1 MAAPRC
7 SKAVQPDHEG
17 WPRRAHPDKLDHVN
31 FSSLDWTILIVY
43 LTVTIAIGI
52 WVKRYVES
60 LSGYLVA
67 GRRIKVS
74 LGVATFAATE
84 IGTITFMYFGELGY
98 VSGFSC
104 FVIGILIMFAYM
116 IVGKTG
122 FIIVPLRKLR
132 VMTIPEFYELR
143 YSRRVRLL
151 GGVLLFLGG
160 VLNMGIFLKFD
171 GIFLSE
177 VIGFGPQAITIIM
190 FVMVLIVVTYTVLGG
205 MFSVV
210 VTDFIQFVVLS
221 MGMLVATV
229 AVLLQ
234 LDLVQ
239 LSTAVSQQYGEG
251 GFNPLVNSR
260 FGWMFIV
267 WIFVS
272 NLAAGALWQPGTSKA
287 LASESP
293 EVAKKVF
300 FYTSLTFAGRAMVPM
315 FWGIAALA
323 LLGPGESST
332 SAMPKLLGALTPRGF
347 LGLLV
352 AGMLAASMS
361 TYSSYLLAWSSV
373 ATRDVVA
380 CLRRND
386 LSPRTQIWLTRSFA
400 VSIGCFLLVFGLWY
414 QIPDTAFQYLF
425 ITGAMYTAG
434 ALGCVAA
441 GIYWRKANNAGAYC
455 SLTLGALAP
464 AGFLILEK
472 FPELVPSWLAF
483 VTDVNVSGLL
493 SFVLAITGMVMGSL
507 LTQKFLPPKVLC
519 TDGELQDLEVGSRSI
534 LIQEKPKETV

>member
-1 MAAPRC
+1 M
-7 SKAVQPDHEG
+7 
-17 WPRRAHPDKLDHVN
+17 N
-31 FSSLDWTILIVY
+31 FTSLDWTILVVY
-43 LTVTIAIGI
+43 LAVTVAIGVL
-52 WVKRYVES
+52 VKRYVED

-67 GRRIKVS
+67 GRRIRVS

-98 VSGFSC
+98 VSGFAC
-104 FVIGILIMFAYM
+104 FVIGLLAMLAYL

-122 FIIVPLRKLR
+122 FIIVALRRHR

-151 GGVLLFLGG
+151 GGLLLFFGG

-177 VIGFGPQAITIIM
+177 VIGFGPQSVSIIM
-190 FVMVLIVVTYTVLGG
+190 LVMILIVITYTVLGG

-210 VTDFIQFVVLS
+210 VTDFIQFVILS

-229 AVLLQ
+229 AVLLE

-239 LSTAVSQQYGEG
+239 LSAAVSEQYGEG

-323 LLGPGESST
+323 LLGPGEPSS
-332 SAMPKLLGALTPRGF
+332 SAMPKLLGAITPRGF

-361 TYSSYLLAWSSV
+361 TYSAYLLAWSSV
-373 ATRDVVA
+373 ATRDVIA
-380 CLRRND
+380 CFRQTD
-386 LSPRTQIWLTRSFA
+386 LTARAQIWLTRTFA
-400 VSIGCFLLVFGLWY
+400 VSIGIFLLVFGLWY
-414 QIPDTAFQYLF
+414 EIPDTAFQYLF

-441 GIYWRKANNAGAYC
+441 GIYWRRANNVGAYC

-472 FPELVPSWLAF
+472 SRESLPAWLSYL
-483 VTDVNVSGLL
+483 TDVNVSGLL
-493 SFVLAITGMVMGSL
+493 SFVLAFAGMLVGSL
-507 LTQKFLPPKVLC
+507 VTQRVCPPARLGRDETSETLHGREIHC
-519 TDGELQDLEVGSRSI
+519 EAAASI
-534 LIQEKPKETV
+534 EEAI

>member
-1 MAAPRC
+1 MATPRC
-7 SKAVQPDHEG
+7 SRHSNRPRGVATEG
-17 WPRRAHPDKLDHVN
+17 RPDKLDYVN
-31 FSSLDWTILIVY
+31 FTSVDWTILVVY
-43 LTVTIAIGI
+43 LTITIAIGI
-52 WVKRYVES
+52 WVKRYVEN
-60 LSGYLVA
+60 LTGYLVA

-104 FVIGILIMFAYM
+104 FVIGILIMLAYL

-190 FVMVLIVVTYTVLGG
+190 LVMVTIVVTYTVLGG

-239 LSTAVSQQYGEG
+239 LSTAVSEQYGES

-272 NLAAGALWQPGTSKA
+272 NIAAGALWQPGTSKA
-287 LASESP
+287 LAAESP
-293 EVAKKVF
+293 QVAKKVF

-332 SAMPKLLGALTPRGF
+332 SAMPKLLGSLTPRGF

-361 TYSSYLLAWSSV
+361 TYSAYLLAWSSV

-386 LSPRTQIWLTRSFA
+386 LSPQTQIWLTRIFA
-400 VSIGCFLLVFGLWY
+400 VSIGCFLLIFGLWY

-434 ALGCVAA
+434 ALGCVSA
-441 GIYWRKANNAGAYC
+441 GIYWRKANNVGAYC

-472 FPELVPSWLAF
+472 SGDSLPSWLLF

-493 SFVLAITGMVMGSL
+493 SFVLAFAGMIIGSL
-507 LTQKFLPPKVLC
+507 VSQKICPPSYLSFE
-519 TDGELQDLEVGSRSI
+519 TRMEQEAQRGPLSIDQRAEEV
-534 LIQEKPKETV
+534 V